1 MEITK
6 LLTLST
12 AHIPEDVAKSLETE
26 PETNNFG
33 LSVYPFPYGFWIYIP
48 SEIPANT
55 PPPLAACLR
64 FAKENGCTWLQIDQ
78 DVAPLA
84 ELPVYDWENIF

>member
-26 PETNNFG
+26 QEDDNFG
-33 LSVYPFPYGFWIYIP
+33 LSVYPFTYGFWIHVPHEIETFLPP
-48 SEIPANT
+48 S
-55 PPPLAACLR
+55 LVACLR
-64 FAKENGCTWLQIDQ
+64 LAKENDCAWLQLDQ
-78 DVAPLA
+78 DAEPLGG
-84 ELPVYDWENIF
+84 LPVYDW